1 MSIFNKHFALFNTSH
16 LNFNITNEESELVAQ
31 LKQKSLQAFSNL
43 YDKYAPALYTV
54 ILQIVRDQE
63 TAVKV
68 IQEVFLIIMFKID
81 TYESNKER
89 LFTWMF
95 KIARNAAIEA
105 AARSKNNTETLEQP
119 PRLKEMSHG
128 VADLDIDN
136 YGLKEVIMKMKA
148 EQKTLIE
155 LCYYKG
161 FSYNEIAKTLN
172 IPLDTVQTK
181 LKIALSELSNLLFK
195 KK

>member
-1 MSIFNKHFALFNTSH
+1 M
-16 LNFNITNEESELVAQ
+16 NFNITNEESELIAQ

-43 YDKYAPALYTV
+43 YDKYAPALYTI
-54 ILQIVRDQE
+54 ILQIVRDE
-63 TAVKV
+63 KTANNV
-68 IQEVFLIIMFKID
+68 IQEVFMVIMFKID
-81 TYESNKER
+81 SYDSAKER

-105 AARSKNNTETLEQP
+105 AQSNNDSQNLKQP
-119 PRLKEMSHG
+119 PILKEMSHG
-128 VADLDIDN
+128 VADLDIDS

-155 LCYYKG
+155 LCYYRG
-161 FSYNEIAKTLN
+161 FTYNEIAKTLN
-172 IPLDTVQTK
+172 IPLDAVQTK

>member
-1 MSIFNKHFALFNTSH
+1 M
-16 LNFNITNEESELVAQ
+16 NFNITNEESELVAQ

-81 TYESNKER
+81 SYDSTRER

-105 AARSKNNTETLEQP
+105 SKSKNDLQTLEQP
-119 PRLKEMSHG
+119 PILKGMSPG
-128 VADLDIDN
+128 VTNLDIDN

-155 LCYYKG
+155 LCYYRG
-161 FSYNEIAKTLN
+161 FTYNEIAKRLN